1 MPYPLRTEGQISF
14 PTRCQDA
21 MEFLKKKAL
30 KDKETINSK
39 LSTASIALLRKPQ
52 IFLIYFPK
60 ELNELNSFVEQGGAQ
75 FVHKK
80 N

>member
-14 PTRCQDA
+14 PARCQDA

-30 KDKETINSK
+30 KDKETIYSK

-52 IFLIYFPK
+52 IFLI
-60 ELNELNSFVEQGGAQ
+60 
-75 FVHKK
+75 
-80 N
+80 